1 MASSLRL
8 LDSPR
13 YAIDYLRGLAEAEP
27 TVPAKMALLYD
38 SLKIALHSGSS
49 HLAGEVR
56 VEMSTC
62 VDGGEVDDQTQR
74 LLAMARVLIESGQW
88 TQRGASLEK
97 SIQSLQSLKSSDPE
111 NWQLRNN
118 LGVCHF
124 HQMNIVDST
133 KEFESSLQSQI
144 LATGVLSPQIIFPI
158 QRNLFTLN
166 EMFKK

>member
-1 MASSLRL
+1 MVIPVFRSFS
-8 LDSPR
+8 DQKN
-13 YAIDYLRGLAEAEP
+13 
-27 TVPAKMALLYD
+27 TLYKA
-38 SLKIALHSGSS
+38 LKIALHAGSS
-49 HLAGEVR
+49 QLLGEVR
-56 VEMSTC
+56 LEMSSC
-62 VDGGEVDDQTQR
+62 AGGSELDEKTTR

-97 SIQSLQSLKSSDPE
+97 SIESLVSLKSADPE
-111 NWQLRNN
+111 DWKLRNN